1 MAIVRCP
8 NCHGRIVGIQK
19 VFDDEYNLLFYWGY
33 CPSLRCLVKRV
44 TFYSDGRVLSVVKF
58 KSLKEKRKAICRVIK
73 ENWHKYG
80 IRTKRKLRRKYDKL
94 VKVKV

>member
-1 MAIVRCP
+1 MRCP
-8 NCHGRIVGIQK
+8 NCRGRIVGIQK

-58 KSLKEKRKAICRVIK
+58 KSLKEKRKAISRAMR
-73 ENWHKYG
+73 ENWHRYSV
-80 IRTKRKLRRKYDKL
+80 RTKRKLRRKYDKL